1 MVTARDLNMTLLPP
15 PRAWVDWAVPK
26 DASGDDLGVATD
38 APTFD
43 LYIHWLADYLVE
55 AKIPLPACQVELLKI
70 YREAGGAEHALFDLS
85 ERIGYTLTD
94 VEGIERDF
102 AEGMSWEDFHAH
114 ERSCWND
121 FSEDEQED
129 QTEEEF
135 FIWREEYERIG
146 REGQEA
152 RIVPSHIRHA
162 DIPWRPVLA
171 ALFRE
176 VPDHDRRC
184 EMLRRFYHNI
194 GETAS
199 K

>member
-1 MVTARDLNMTLLPP
+1 MTLLPP
-15 PRAWVDWAVPK
+15 PRAWVDWTVPK
-26 DASGDDLGVATD
+26 DAEGNDLGVVTD
-38 APTFD
+38 APSFD
-43 LYIHWLADYLVE
+43 LYLHWLADHLFE
-55 AKIPLPACQVELLKI
+55 AQIPVPESQEALLKI
-70 YREAGGAEHALFDLS
+70 YRDSGGAEHATFDLS
-85 ERIGYTLTD
+85 ERIGYTTTEL
-94 VEGIERDF
+94 EGIERDF

-121 FSEDEQED
+121 FAKEEQEL

-146 REGQEA
+146 REGLES

-176 VPDHDRRC
+176 VPDHDRRYRL
-184 EMLRRFYHNI
+184 LRGFYLNI